1 MAVALGG
8 ERVILRIAGVA
19 HRDIKASIIGFI
31 LNKDEGLV
39 LLGDETL
46 NSYLVIQLPTIQAGC
61 SR

>member
-46 NSYLVIQLPTIQAGC
+46 NRAC
-61 SR
+61 